1 MQNLEALINGILQ
14 DPLAA
19 ARASDRPVGVVGL
32 DLPPDIRFASQ
43 RQFCHL
49 PWNKQQ
55 ATPNADKWLE
65 SSFPGWARSILED
78 WLAGTFDFFDSVI
91 FTRGDDASQR
101 LYYYLCELQ
110 AQGRTGGP
118 QPLIFDVAAIPR
130 RTSIRHC
137 ANAITRL
144 MAALEIDGKDLERGI
159 TTANEYRQFY
169 AHLDMH
175 RVAPG
180 FIYENI
186 ARADL
191 FSNLLPALAGVELP
205 VYRDYRRLYLAGTP
219 PPDDSLYLAAE
230 ACGWNIVG
238 EQHQRSLSRYG
249 IPIDCHAR
257 DTVCAVACHVN
268 DSPYGPRAFS
278 DRSTRLLEEVRR
290 TRAEAVVLWLSEDD
304 EATAWH
310 VARQRKALAGSG
322 IPALVMTSRR
332 WDGKDN
338 SIDEMTAFL
347 QELAA

>member
-1 MQNLEALINGILQ
+1 MQNLEALITGILQ

-19 ARASDRPVGVVGL
+19 ARASHRPVGFVGL
-32 DLPPDIRFASQ
+32 DLPLDIRFASP

-78 WLAGTFDFFDSVI
+78 WIAGTFDVFECVI

-101 LYYYLCELQ
+101 LYYYLCELR
-110 AQGRTGGP
+110 AQGKAGGP
-118 QPLIFDVAAIPR
+118 EPLIFDVAAIPR
-130 RTSIRHC
+130 HTSIRHC
-137 ANAITRL
+137 ANAIHKL
-144 MAALEIDGKDLERGI
+144 MSALELERHDLEQGI
-159 TTANEYRQFY
+159 TTANEYRKFY
-169 AHLDMH
+169 TCLDRH

-219 PPDDSLYLAAE
+219 PPDDCLYLAAE

-238 EQHQRSLSRYG
+238 EQHQRSLSRHA
-249 IPIDCHAR
+249 IPIDSHAC
-257 DTVCAVACHVN
+257 DPVCAVACHVN

-278 DRSTRLLEEVRR
+278 DRSLHLLEEVKRR
-290 TRAEAVVLWLSEDD
+290 RAEAVVLWLCEDD
-304 EATAWH
+304 EAGAWH
-310 VARQRKALAGSG
+310 VARQRKALAANA
-322 IPALVMTSRR
+322 IPALVMTGRR
-332 WDGKDN
+332 WDGRDN
-338 SIDEMTAFL
+338 SVAEMTTFL
-347 QELAA
+347 KELAA